1 MPEPLKN
8 LINNEFFE
16 YLNSVLLQT
25 VENFDEKQFMSLVY
39 DETWQNR
46 ELKDRTK
53 HIALALKTTL
63 NNTYPNNVK
72 TLLNVLNIVKQKKI
86 TSSGIGF
93 LFFPEFIELF
103 GLDHYEIS
111 VKAMEEITQLMS
123 CEFAVRQYIIKYP
136 HKMME
141 QMLLWS
147 KHPNFHVRRLSSEG
161 CRPRLPWAVALQ
173 ELKKD
178 PAPILPILENLK
190 DDEVEFVRKSVA
202 NNINDISK
210 DNPKVVL
217 ELITRWK
224 GTSPNVDW
232 IIKHGCRTLLKNADE
247 KTYKFFGLID
257 NSNCTIENFRIE
269 KETLKIGDKLP
280 FGFKV
285 KNPGNEEEK
294 LRLEYAIYYK
304 KSNGKQNRKL
314 FKIAENT
321 LKPKESLNY
330 KREQSFMDFT
340 TRKHY
345 LGEHKISVVLNGKET
360 EALTFN
366 LIG

>member
-8 LINNEFFE
+8 LINNEFFV
-16 YLNSVLLQT
+16 YLNSVLSQT
-25 VENFDEKQFMSLVY
+25 IDNFDEKQFMNLVY
-39 DETWQNR
+39 DENWQNR

-53 HIALALKTTL
+53 HIAFALKTTL
-63 NNTYPNNVK
+63 NDTYPNNVK

-86 TSSGIGF
+86 TSNGIGF

-103 GLDHYEIS
+103 GLEYYEIS

-136 HKMME
+136 VEMMK

-147 KHPNFHVRRLSSEG
+147 KHPNYHVRRLSSEG

-173 ELKKD
+173 QLKKD
-178 PAPILPILENLK
+178 PTPILPILENLK

-217 ELITRWK
+217 ELINRWK
-224 GTSPNVDW
+224 GTSANVDW
-232 IIKHGCRTLLKNADE
+232 IIKHGCRTLLKSADDE
-247 KTYKFFGLID
+247 TYKFFGLTD
-257 NSNCTIENFRIE
+257 NSNCTIEDFAIE
-269 KETLKIGDKLP
+269 KETLKIGDKLS
-280 FGFKV
+280 FAFNV
-285 KNPGNEEEK
+285 VNHGNEPVK
-294 LRLEYAIYYK
+294 LRLEYAVYYM

-314 FKIAENT
+314 FKISESII
-321 LKPKESLNY
+321 KPKDRVNY
-330 KREQSFMDFT
+330 KREQSFKNFT

-345 LGEHKISVVLNGKET
+345 LGEHKISIIINGKEN

-366 LIG
+366 LVG